1 MATPYVGEI
10 RMTGFNFA
18 PEGWFLCNGQSL
30 AISEYST
37 LFQLI
42 GTTYGG
48 NGQTTFNL
56 PDLQGRIPFH
66 QGAGSLGP
74 AMVIGQKAG
83 EETVTLIANQ
93 LPAHSHVLAANSSG
107 GGQASP
113 AGGVWAKSTL
123 GQFSTDPPAH
133 AMAPSTISSVGGG
146 QPHDNLPPFLVVNF
160 IIAWAG
166 IFPSQS

>member
-1 MATPYVGEI
+1 MATPFVGEI

-18 PEGWFLCNGQSL
+18 PDGWFLCNGQSL
-30 AISEYST
+30 PISEYEV
-37 LFQLI
+37 LFNLI

-66 QGAGSLGP
+66 QGTSNLGQT
-74 AMVIGQKAG
+74 MVIGQIAG
-83 EETVTLIANQ
+83 EESVTLLSNQ
-93 LPAHSHVLAANSSG
+93 MPVHSHALGASSVA

-113 AGGVWAKSTL
+113 VGVVWASSNL
-123 GQFSTDPPAH
+123 GQFSTEAPSH
-133 AMAPSTISSVGGG
+133 AMAPSVIGQAGGG

-166 IFPSQS
+166 IYPSQG

>member
-18 PEGWFLCNGQSL
+18 PEGWFLCNGQTLSI
-30 AISEYST
+30 AEYST

-48 NGQTTFNL
+48 DGQTTFSL
-56 PDLQGRIPFH
+56 PNLQGRIPFH
-66 QGAGSLGP
+66 QGTSNLGQT
-74 AMVIGQKAG
+74 MVIGQIAG
-83 EETVTLIANQ
+83 EEAVTLISNQ
-93 LPAHSHVLAANSSG
+93 LPLHSHLLAANSSG

-133 AMAPSTISSVGGG
+133 AMAPSTIGLAGGG
-146 QPHDNLPPFLVVNF
+146 QPHDNMPPFLVVNF

-166 IFPSQS
+166 IFPSQG